1 MVGKTS
7 FHFRMRK
14 NNDQKEER
22 SPSLRRKARYAVNV
36 ASDIMNEIATNVIIF
51 CSDIKEE
58 ETQLET

>member
-1 MVGKTS
+1 
-7 FHFRMRK
+7 MRK

-36 ASDIMNEIATNVIIF
+36 ASDITKEIATNDIIF